1 MRFLV
6 LLNESAGT
14 LANAKVGDAPRRIA
28 EGFRAAGVDAD
39 VRCVDPA
46 ILAEVAGGAATPDS
60 GFDAV
65 IGGGGD
71 GTLNTIANAL
81 AGTAKPFGVLPLG
94 THNHFAKDMNV
105 PLDLGDAVAALARAA
120 SRGAMSDID
129 VGEVNGRVFLN
140 FSGIG
145 LHPLVVRHRD
155 AQRAA
160 RGRNKFVALFV
171 ALFRVLRRLPVMR
184 VRIDGGGTSV
194 RRITPSV
201 VVCNNPHQMQVIGV
215 ETVSHPDRSM
225 LNVYLAR
232 STRWFGLAWLIVRA
246 LFRRLNTARNFEAIA
261 LRELAVS
268 TRRRVERVSV
278 DGEVVDMKTPLRYR
292 VRRGGLKVIA
302 PQADAPD
309 CAGLAPE
316 IPASERPAA
325 EAAPNAHAEA
335 AG

>member
-14 LANAKVGDAPRRIA
+14 LAASRDQDVRGRIA

-39 VRCVDPA
+39 VRSVEPA
-46 ILAEVAGGAATPDS
+46 RLSEVAGDAARPDS

-71 GTLNTIANAL
+71 GTLNTIAAAL
-81 AGTAKPFGVLPLG
+81 AGTGRTFGVLPLG

-105 PLDLGDAVAALARAA
+105 PLDLGDAVAALARGTV
-120 SRGAMSDID
+120 RDVD

-140 FSGIG
+140 FSGVG

-160 RGRNKFVALFV
+160 RGRKKFVALFV
-171 ALFRVLRRLPVMR
+171 AVFRVLRRPPVMR
-184 VRIDGGGTSV
+184 VRIDGGGKNF

-201 VVCNNPHQMQVIGV
+201 VVCNNPHQMQVLGV

-246 LFRRLNTARNFEAIA
+246 LFRRLDTARNFEAIA
-261 LRELAVS
+261 LSELAVS
-268 TRRRVERVSV
+268 TRRRTERVSI
-278 DGEVVDMKTPLRYR
+278 DGEVVDMETPLRYR
-292 VRRGGLKVIA
+292 VRRGGLKVIV
-302 PQADAPD
+302 P
-309 CAGLAPE
+309 
-316 IPASERPAA
+316 
-325 EAAPNAHAEA
+325 EAAAP
-335 AG
+335 AGGPG

>member
-14 LANAKVGDAPRRIA
+14 LANAKVDDAPRRIA
-28 EGFRAAGVDAD
+28 DGFRAAGVDAD
-39 VRCVDPA
+39 VRSLDPA
-46 ILAEVAGGAATPDS
+46 TLAEVAGSAARPDS

-65 IGGGGD
+65 VGGGGD

-105 PLDLGDAVAALARAA
+105 PLDLGAAVAALARAA
-120 SRGAMSDID
+120 ASGAVRDVD
-129 VGEVNGRVFLN
+129 VGEVNGRIFLN

-160 RGRNKFVALFV
+160 RGRHKFVALFV

-184 VRIDGGGTSV
+184 VRIDGGGRSI
-194 RRITPSV
+194 RRFTPSV

-215 ETVSHPDRSM
+215 ETVSHPDRGM

-232 STRWFGLAWLIVRA
+232 STGWVGLAWLIVRG

-268 TRRRVERVSV
+268 TRRRVQRVSV

-292 VRRGGLKVIA
+292 VRRGGLKVIV
-302 PQADAPD
+302 PQADAD
-309 CAGLAPE
+309 AGAETPPEAP
-316 IPASERPAA
+316 
-325 EAAPNAHAEA
+325 APVGA
-335 AG
+335 AGARAGAAG